1 MPWLVQPA
9 TPTIRQVAAVAQLQ
23 LLVQLQLKLWQASSQ
38 RSVSAYQNVKVDVSW
53 ATLRSVVCLS
63 SPCGSPSLPP
73 LARSSN
79 LSQFACQSRSFVYEL
94 HAIYQHLH
102 YLLLCTDPETPVIL
116 IGLTQFAVG
125 SLQRHYFKY
134 FHCFYLQ
141 STSNHY
147 GNTKNNN
154 YYLRNAEIST
164 LDMRDTQ
171 QKCLSVDTSIQ
182 HLNCIHIL

>member
-38 RSVSAYQNVKVDVSW
+38 RSVAAYQNVKVDVSW

-63 SPCGSPSLPP
+63 SPSGSPSLPP
-73 LARSSN
+73 VARSSN

-125 SLQRHYFKY
+125 SLQRHYFN
-134 FHCFYLQ
+134 CFYLQ

-164 LDMRDTQ
+164 LDLRDTQ
-171 QKCLSVDTSIQ
+171 HKCFSVDPSIQ